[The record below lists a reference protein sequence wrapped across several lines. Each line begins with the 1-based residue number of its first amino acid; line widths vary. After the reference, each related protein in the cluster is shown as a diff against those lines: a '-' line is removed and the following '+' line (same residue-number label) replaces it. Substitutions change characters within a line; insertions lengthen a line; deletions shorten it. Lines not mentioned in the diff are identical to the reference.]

1 MRFTYFIF
9 CPSLSSETFFWCAAS
24 SAVISLISPQR
35 EIRVVSSHHSH
46 VRIYMLCST
55 ASMLVEFSDNHEAS
69 QTLRAPQSLSL
80 KSTKPPHRSVSLS
93 YESIKPCFHTGM
105 GVSPCSLRHLG
116 LLHPF
121 IHSGC
126 LSLKSTLA
134 LNPPLPEHPS
144 LSYESTKPCCHTGI

>member
-55 ASMLVEFSDNHEAS
+55 ASMLVEFSDTRPNPIPGGLAHFRDHILATQHDDTCAGYLVYPFLWS
-69 QTLRAPQSLSL
+69 RLRRESELPQ
-80 KSTKPPHRSVSLS
+80 RS
-93 YESIKPCFHTGM
+93 
-105 GVSPCSLRHLG
+105 
-116 LLHPF
+116 
-121 IHSGC
+121 
-126 LSLKSTLA
+126 A
-134 LNPPLPEHPS
+134 
-144 LSYESTKPCCHTGI
+144 